1 MVAFDATIGG
11 FNITENSIYS
21 GVKESIDNTTNG
33 VYLDKDGQIYIGDS
47 TNYLKYYMDENG
59 NYKLEISADILS
71 STTKAKEI
79 ENRQSKSLW
88 SGAYYML
95 ASQTI
100 NLSESI
106 SSQPN
111 GIILV
116 WRRYADGA
124 AQNDNIVTH
133 FIHKF
138 VVSAY
143 SGQGHNYH

>member
-1 MVAFDATIGG
+1 
-11 FNITENSIYS
+11 
-21 GVKESIDNTTNG
+21 
-33 VYLDKDGQIYIGDS
+33 
-47 TNYLKYYMDENG
+47 
-59 NYKLEISADILS
+59 
-71 STTKAKEI
+71 
-79 ENRQSKSLW
+79 
-88 SGAYYML
+88 ML

-143 SGQGHNYH
+143 SGQGHNLSLGNSGFTKLGCKYLYISDDSITGNDNNNKTGTANGVTFANDYWVLTDVIGV